1 MPFQAFSLKN
11 DSGVLK
17 GGSTLRQKEPGNLNL
32 HIGDSCLFTKTTC
45 FAHYVYKNKLSL
57 HQVIEM
63 LVLICCNI
71 WQYPKIGAVELAIA
85 LYGNLPTDLET
96 SQGIKMQYL
105 ATEM

>member
-57 HQVIEM
+57 HRVIEM

-71 WQYPKIGAVELAIA
+71 WQYPKIGTGHCALWKLALTYLKVFFKDTYQ
-85 LYGNLPTDLET
+85 LY
-96 SQGIKMQYL
+96 IV
-105 ATEM
+105 